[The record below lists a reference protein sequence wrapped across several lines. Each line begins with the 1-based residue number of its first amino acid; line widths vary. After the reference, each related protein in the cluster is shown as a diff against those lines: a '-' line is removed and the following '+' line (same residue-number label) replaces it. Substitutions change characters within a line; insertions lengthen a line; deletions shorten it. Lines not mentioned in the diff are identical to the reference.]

1 MKSFEENRVSLVNY
15 LKSEIAELKGND
27 PRLFG
32 KAGRLD
38 SVSSQIGLLNV
49 AVRIAAEAESSADLL
64 IIEEWAIHGFDL
76 DEEDQ
81 ERLQALFIKTID
93 GWAIHGFDLGE
104 EDKERLQALSIK
116 SEESRA

>member
-49 AVRIAAEAESSADLL
+49 AVRIAAEAESSSDLL
-64 IIEEWAIHGFDL
+64 IIEEWAIHGL
-76 DEEDQ
+76 MDEEDQ